1 VVSGEYLVS
10 KVYKIKSCK
19 VKDKKIE
26 GNKTLNPKPEMAEKV
41 VEKKLRPQR
50 LNEFIGQEKI
60 KEQLE
65 IFLTAAQSRG
75 EQLDHIL
82 FYGPPGL
89 GKTTLACLMAREM
102 NSNIRITS
110 GPALTR
116 AGDLASIL
124 TGLKKGDF
132 LFIDEIHR
140 LNKLV
145 EEMLYAAM
153 EDFALDIVLG
163 KGPAAKTVRLNLQK
177 FTLVGATTR
186 IGLISGPMRD
196 RFGYVQ
202 QLDFYEDKDLGEIV
216 ERTAEVLGVKIEPQA
231 AVSIAKRSRGTPRIA
246 NRLLRRVRDYAEV
259 KNDGLITLR
268 EVEEAL
274 TMLGVDDSGLSD
286 ADRRY
291 LDIVKNQYHGGP
303 VGVENLAAS
312 LSEDVGTITEVY
324 EPFLMKKGLI
334 KRTPKGRVLGD
345 KF

>member
-1 VVSGEYLVS
+1 MP
-10 KVYKIKSCK
+10 KINKQK
-19 VKDKKIE
+19 EED
-26 GNKTLNPKPEMAEKV
+26 KTLDPKAEVEEKV
-41 VEKKLRPQR
+41 AEKKLRPQK
-50 LNEFIGQEKI
+50 LVEFIGQEKL
-60 KEQLE
+60 KVQLE
-65 IFLTAAQSRG
+65 IFLQAAKSRN
-75 EQLDHIL
+75 EALDHIL

-102 NSNIRITS
+102 GSSIKMTS

-145 EEMLYAAM
+145 EEMLYSAM

-163 KGPAAKTVRLNLQK
+163 KGPSAKTVRLNLQK

-196 RFGYVQ
+196 RFGDVQ
-202 QLDFYEDKDLGEIV
+202 QLDFYEEEDLKEIV
-216 ERTAEVLGVKIEPQA
+216 ERTSEVLNVKIDSEA
-231 AVSIAKRSRGTPRIA
+231 AESISKRSRGTPRIA

-259 KNDGLITLR
+259 KNDGRITLY
-268 EVEEAL
+268 EVNEAL
-274 TMLGVDDSGLSD
+274 RMLGVDSLGLSD

-291 LDIVKNQYHGGP
+291 LDVVKNQYGGGP
-303 VGVENLAAS
+303 VGVENIAAS

-334 KRTPKGRVLGD
+334 KRTPKGRVSL
-345 KF
+345 

>member
-1 VVSGEYLVS
+1 M
-10 KVYKIKSCK
+10 KHKKIK
-19 VKDKKIE
+19 E
-26 GNKTLNPKPEMAEKV
+26 NKTLDPKPEVAEKMA
-41 VEKKLRPQR
+41 EKKLRPQR
-50 LNEFIGQEKI
+50 LDEFIGQEKI
-60 KEQLE
+60 KEQLK

-102 NSNIRITS
+102 GSNIKITS

-216 ERTAEVLGVKIEPQA
+216 ERTAEVLGVKIESEA
-231 AVSIAKRSRGTPRIA
+231 ARSIAKRSRGTPRIA
-246 NRLLRRVRDYAEV
+246 NRLLKRVRDYAEV
-259 KNDGLITLR
+259 KNDGLITLK

-274 TMLGVDDSGLSD
+274 KMLGVDELGLSD

-334 KRTPKGRVLGD
+334 KRTPKGRVSL
-345 KF
+345 

>member
-1 VVSGEYLVS
+1 MKKEN
-10 KVYKIKSCK
+10 KIKQEE
-19 VKDKKIE
+19 D
-26 GNKTLNPKPEMAEKV
+26 KTLNPKAEV
-41 VEKKLRPQR
+41 EERIVEKKLRPQK
-50 LNEFIGQEKI
+50 LNEFIGQEKL
-60 KEQLE
+60 KEQLD
-65 IFLTAAQSRG
+65 IFLKAAQSRG
-75 EQLDHIL
+75 EALDHIL

-102 NSNIRITS
+102 NSNIKMTS

-145 EEMLYAAM
+145 EEMLYSAM

-163 KGPAAKTVRLNLQK
+163 KGPSAKTVRLNLQK

-186 IGLISGPMRD
+186 IGLVSGPMRD

-202 QLDFYEDKDLGEIV
+202 QLDFYEDTDLKEIV
-216 ERTAEVLGVKIEPQA
+216 ERTSEVLGVKIESEA
-231 AVSIAKRSRGTPRIA
+231 AESISKRSRGTPRIA
-246 NRLLRRVRDYAEV
+246 NRLLRRVRDYAQV
-259 KNDGLITLR
+259 KNDGLITLK
-268 EVEEAL
+268 EVNDSL
-274 TMLGVDDSGLSD
+274 KMLGVDNLGLSD

-291 LDIVKNQYHGGP
+291 LDVVKRQYGGGP
-303 VGVENLAAS
+303 VGVENIAAS

-334 KRTPKGRVLGD
+334 KRTPKGRVSL
-345 KF
+345 

>member
-1 VVSGEYLVS
+1 MTDKNLNPVAVSG
-10 KVYKIKSCK
+10 
-19 VKDKKIE
+19 
-26 GNKTLNPKPEMAEKV
+26 EKV
-41 VEKKLRPQR
+41 VEKSLRPQK
-50 LNEFIGQEKI
+50 LVEFIGQEKL
-60 KEQLE
+60 KEQLK
-65 IFLTAAQSRG
+65 IFLEAAKTRG
-75 EQLDHIL
+75 DALDHIL

-102 NSNIRITS
+102 GGNIKMTS

-145 EEMLYAAM
+145 EEMLYSAM

-163 KGPAAKTVRLNLQK
+163 KGPSAKTVRLDLKK

-202 QLDFYEDKDLGEIV
+202 QLDFYKEVDLEEII
-216 ERTAEVLGVKIEPQA
+216 ERTAEVLKVKIESKA
-231 AVSIAKRSRGTPRIA
+231 AESISKRARGTPRIA
-246 NRLLRRVRDYAEV
+246 NRLLRRVRDYAQI
-259 KNDGLITLR
+259 KNDGLITLN

-274 TMLGVDDSGLSD
+274 KMLGVDEEGLSD
-286 ADRRY
+286 ADRKY
-291 LDIVKNQYHGGP
+291 LDVVKKQYGGGP
-303 VGVENLAAS
+303 VGVENIAAA
-312 LSEDVGTITEVY
+312 LTEDVGTITEVY
-324 EPFLMKKGLI
+324 EPYLMKKGLI
-334 KRTPKGRVLGD
+334 KRTPKGRVLV
-345 KF
+345 